1 VALVTSISKV
11 LVDLGLDPICGIPQ
25 VSNKAWLVLEVMGSI
40 LEHLRAVPAS
50 ALWPSLTR

>member
-11 LVDLGLDPICGIPQ
+11 LVDLGLDPICGIPH